1 MSTVDTGVA
10 FGLEEGQVS
19 LRWLAGQPDLG
30 IEILHDSGRD
40 FSVLHPCELRDPR
53 EFVGSGAVILLT
65 GMAFEGHPDQ
75 LSEYVRG
82 VASGGVSGV
91 GFGVGIAFD
100 EVPPAMVDAAR
111 ECDVSLFTVALRVPF
126 VSVLACVHAE
136 LQRQREEGLE
146 RFIAQQGALN
156 DAAVAGLD
164 ELVEKTTELLGA
176 HVCLVDKDGRVF
188 AQASAPTLPPV
199 DWNPVITDARSQNF
213 HAARHVGQWN
223 VLAQR
228 LADHGSRSF
237 GLLAASRESF
247 GVNER
252 ALLKQAAGLAE
263 LNVKR
268 PQELRQ
274 TQNQLNSMAMAIQLG
289 MDQPEDPMR
298 RIFHM
303 VGDAQERV
311 RPVLVKSE
319 GERAH
324 QRFTQALDARLQDH
338 GRLLFELTV
347 DESSSLFL
355 FRGNR
360 SMKNLQDLLRDIRGN
375 KRIVVGQPMP
385 WSELGVGIVRELESI
400 AFGLQPGMLAGPES
414 RTLSW
419 AKDPRVKG
427 AVDTRARETWGK
439 VRAYDAEHSTDLADT
454 LEVYL
459 RAGGHVSRT
468 AEELHAHRHTVRKR
482 IADLEDLLEVD
493 LKDPLVAAELL
504 ILGISVTNQ
513 Y

>member
-1 MSTVDTGVA
+1 MDMGVA
-10 FGLEEGQVS
+10 SGLEEQQVS
-19 LRWLAGQPDLG
+19 LDWLAGQPDLG
-30 IEILHDSGRD
+30 IEVLHDSGRD

-53 EFVGSGAVILLT
+53 EFVGSGAIILLT
-65 GMAFEGHPDQ
+65 GMAFEGRPEQ
-75 LSEYVRG
+75 LAEYVRR

-100 EVPPAMVDAAR
+100 EVPPAMVEAAR

-126 VSVLACVHAE
+126 VLVLARVHSE

-164 ELVEKTTELLGA
+164 DLVAKAAYLLSA

-188 AQASAPTLPPV
+188 AQASVPTLPPV
-199 DWNPVITDARSQNF
+199 DWNPVIADARSQNF
-213 HAARHVGQWN
+213 RAARHVGQWN

-228 LADHGSRSF
+228 LADHGARSF
-237 GLLAASRESF
+237 GLLAVSREGF

-268 PQELRQ
+268 PQELRR
-274 TQNQLNSMAMAIQLG
+274 TQNELNSMAMAIQLG

-298 RIFHM
+298 RIFHL
-303 VGDAQERV
+303 VGDAQGRV

-338 GRLLFELTV
+338 GRLLFELTL
-347 DESSSLFL
+347 DETSSLYL
-355 FRGNR
+355 FRGSR

-385 WSELGVGIVRELESI
+385 WSELSVGIVRDLESF

-439 VRAYDAEHSTDLADT
+439 VRAYDAEHGTDLADT

-459 RAGGHVSRT
+459 RAGGQVSRT
-468 AEELHAHRHTVRKR
+468 AEELHSHRHTVRKR

-504 ILGISVTNQ
+504 ILGVSVTNQ